1 MALHY
6 TPADVLSCGKSPKT
20 EQELSIHVNL
30 AKKPMPVSDDM
41 WEQLQM
47 KQTKMKDYTR
57 WKQI

>member
-20 EQELSIHVNL
+20 EQDLSIHVNL

-41 WEQLQM
+41 
-47 KQTKMKDYTR
+47 
-57 WKQI
+57 